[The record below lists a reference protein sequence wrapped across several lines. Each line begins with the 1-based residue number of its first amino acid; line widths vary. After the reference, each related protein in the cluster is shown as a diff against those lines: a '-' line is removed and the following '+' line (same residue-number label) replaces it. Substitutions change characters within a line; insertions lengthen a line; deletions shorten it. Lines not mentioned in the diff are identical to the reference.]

1 MRSSDAFI
9 VSNPEGL
16 AVIESN
22 HHSDYDIM
30 RMHVKALFRHDT
42 QLRLTSENVPNGGP
56 APRFFLGRTA
66 DGNVWRF
73 HADLPSSL
81 VNGLEKLCGEEPV
94 EDELQKHPR
103 HRDKYI
109 ELLEDYATVESVRA
123 GPAYSFPENVAS
135 PSRGAIKVTEKHAE
149 LLRSGLE
156 EWIPDVPS
164 TQPFWA
170 IVEENRVVSVCGS
183 VRKTTEVHEAG
194 VETATEARGNGYA
207 TAAVSAW
214 ANEVK
219 REGCIPLYSTSWENT
234 ASQALANRL
243 SLNQYGIDFYII

>member
-1 MRSSDAFI
+1 
-9 VSNPEGL
+9 
-16 AVIESN
+16 
-22 HHSDYDIM
+22 
-30 RMHVKALFRHDT
+30 MHVKALFRHDT

-81 VNGLEKLCGEEPV
+81 VNGLEKLCGGEPV
-94 EDELQKHPR
+94 EDELQNHPR

-123 GPAYSFPENVAS
+123 GPAYSFPENVAP
-135 PSRGAIKVTEKHAE
+135 PSRGAIKVTEKDAE

-207 TAAVSAW
+207 TDAVSAW
-214 ANEVK
+214 ANDVK